1 MPRLKCLNITVM
13 NGIAVRPSMD
23 IVMQIGLFSFIREQV
38 KMENRVQDFGIK
50 INISS
55 LAVY

>member
-23 IVMQIGLFSFIREQV
+23 IVMQIELFSFIREQV
-38 KMENRVQDFGIK
+38 KMDK
-50 INISS
+50 
-55 LAVY
+55 

>member
-13 NGIAVRPSMD
+13 NGIGVRPSMD
-23 IVMQIGLFSFIREQV
+23 IVMQIDLFSFIREQLRWT
-38 KMENRVQDFGIK
+38 NRDDFGIK